1 LSDLAS
7 RTNPTCTIGG
17 CGTWINPPLLDTTE
31 RKRLLDW
38 AKAYKPVIYIDP
50 LNAFH
55 TKEENS
61 ATQMREVTN
70 FVKQLRFAGATV
82 VIIHHQG
89 KAGVEGPKSP
99 FRGSSELNAA
109 CDIGF
114 LVDKKEDGE
123 DAILTVT
130 SFKNRYGLPIK
141 HRLKFDSKAGLF
153 LPLDGRVAQ
162 QNAINAIVKAIS
174 ENPGA
179 DFEKIQKATDIPKHK
194 LRELLKAPGAL
205 WQIKTGAHG
214 KGRYY
219 PMADSN

>member
-1 LSDLAS
+1 MLDSTD
-7 RTNPTCTIGG
+7 RKK
-17 CGTWINPPLLDTTE
+17 LLE
-31 RKRLLDW
+31 W
-38 AKAYKPVIYIDP
+38 ARAYKPVIYIDP

-55 TKEENS
+55 SREENS

-70 FVKQLRFAGATV
+70 FVKQLRWAGATV

-99 FRGSSELNAA
+99 FRGSSELSAA

-114 LVDKKEDGE
+114 LVEKREDGE
-123 DAILTVT
+123 DAILTVR

-141 HRLKFDSKAGLF
+141 HRMKFDSKAGLF
-153 LPLDGRVAQ
+153 IPLDANKCGEATAGQAAV
-162 QNAINAIVKAIS
+162 NAIVKATT

-179 DFEKIQKATDIPKHK
+179 GVDEIQTATGIPKRK
-194 LRELLKAPGAL
+194 LRELLKAPGGL
-205 WQIKTGAHG
+205 WQVKIEAHG

-219 PMADSN
+219 PMAASN